1 LLLFTIDC
9 REGMRMMGLSDSAL
23 FVAWYITYGIL
34 FLLIAFV
41 IAVIAGST
49 FFSNSDGGL
58 LFLYFTFFGWSAMAL
73 CVLLSTFFSRAKL
86 AAAVGAV
93 IFIATF
99 FPYFSVNDRTKSDAA
114 KAAASILSPVSFGL
128 ALDVVSQ
135 LEANGV
141 GVGWK
146 NLYQPIA
153 AGSNYSF
160 GTAMGFLILDFF
172 IYTFLALYLGNVLPQ
187 EFGVPLPWYY
197 PCTPRWLRESVF
209 CCCCGRK
216 NSRLQGAN
224 EDRHRGHN
232 GDGDAS
238 KGLLAGIAGSLNGGS
253 GGGVVVVPNPAA
265 SLNSGAAAGHSAS
278 AGETTPASW
287 AERFERIGLA
297 TGDAVEPPGP
307 QLRDM
312 AAEGRNIAVRS
323 LNKLFQT
330 PDGLK
335 AAVDN
340 VDLDMFEGQIFGLL
354 GHNGAGKTTLIS
366 MLTGLIPPTNGD
378 AWIYGKSITNEMQ
391 DIRGSLGVCPQHDVL
406 WPDLTVKE
414 HLMFFA
420 GIKGMPQKEIYPA
433 VMSMIR
439 EVGLTEKVDTK
450 SAELSGGQKRKLSV
464 GIALIGGSRVVVLDE
479 PTSGVSFNIVYTLP
493 CFIPSLFPA
502 CFYVFPSP
510 HSLCFLS
517 LF

>member
-1 LLLFTIDC
+1 MLGVVIVAPLPLIVYSLSLLFAFVSVGCCC

-34 FLLIAFV
+34 FLLIALV
-41 IAVIAGST
+41 IAIIAGST

-114 KAAASILSPVSFGL
+114 KVAASILSPVSFGL

-160 GTAMGFLILDFF
+160 GTALGFLILDFF
-172 IYTFLALYLGNVLPQ
+172 LYTVLALYLGNVLPQ
-187 EFGVPLPWYY
+187 EFGLPMPWYY
-197 PCTPRWLRESVF
+197 PCTPRWLRDNLF

-216 NSRLQGAN
+216 NGKLGG
-224 EDRHRGHN
+224 EDRHRGVRVE
-232 GDGDAS
+232 
-238 KGLLAGIAGSLNGGS
+238 KEGLLSGIAGSLTS
-253 GGGVVVVPNPAA
+253 GGVVVVPNPAA
-265 SLNSGAAAGHSAS
+265 SGSLNSAG
-278 AGETTPASW
+278 TPASHSAGSAAPANW
-287 AERFERIGLA
+287 SERFDKIGIA

-307 QLRDM
+307 QLRDL
-312 AAEGRNIAVRS
+312 ASEGRNIAVRS
-323 LNKLFQT
+323 LNKLFPT

-335 AAVDN
+335 AAVDG

-354 GHNGAGKTTLIS
+354 G
-366 MLTGLIPPTNGD
+366 
-378 AWIYGKSITNEMQ
+378 E
-391 DIRGSLGVCPQHDVL
+391 
-406 WPDLTVKE
+406 
-414 HLMFFA
+414 
-420 GIKGMPQKEIYPA
+420 
-433 VMSMIR
+433 
-439 EVGLTEKVDTK
+439 
-450 SAELSGGQKRKLSV
+450 
-464 GIALIGGSRVVVLDE
+464 
-479 PTSGVSFNIVYTLP
+479 
-493 CFIPSLFPA
+493 
-502 CFYVFPSP
+502 
-510 HSLCFLS
+510 
-517 LF
+517 